1 MVNTEGVYGGAG
13 FGDLCL
19 EEPCTIRLCPWGTYG
34 STEPGLPEDTGVLT
48 SYFIDK

>member
-19 EEPCTIRLCPWGTYG
+19 EEPCTIRLCPWGGPMAQQNLG
-34 STEPGLPEDTGVLT
+34 SQKIEVC
-48 SYFIDK
+48 